1 MKKKSIEQ
9 LSRRER
15 QIMNVVY
22 REQEATV
29 ATILAA
35 LPDPPSYSAVRAL
48 VGVLETKGYLKHK
61 SSGRAYLYIPIVS
74 RDEARHT
81 ALRQI
86 VQNFFD
92 GSVESVVAALI
103 SPNVGKVN
111 DADLDRLSELIERK
125 RKGSKRE

>member
-22 REQEATV
+22 REKEATV
-29 ATILAA
+29 ATIREAM
-35 LPDPPSYSAVRAL
+35 PDPPSYSAVRAL
-48 VGVLETKGYLKHK
+48 VGVLETKGYLKH
-61 SSGRAYLYIPIVS
+61 SRNGRAYVYSPTVS
-74 RDEARHT
+74 RSLARHT

-103 SPNVGKVN
+103 SPETAKIS
-111 DADLDRLSELIERK
+111 DEDLARLSELIDEKRK
-125 RKGSKRE
+125 RRSKK